1 VSLDP
6 VVVAVGARARV
17 AVTPASILRP
27 ALRLRAT
34 EIVLAHNNFAEAR
47 PGAADLA
54 VTRRLGAAGA
64 LVGVPLRAH
73 LVLGSAGW

>member
-6 VVVAVGARARV
+6 VVVVVAVGARARV

-34 EIVLAHNNFAEAR
+34 EIVLAHNHFAEAR
-47 PGAADLA
+47 PSAADLA
-54 VTRRLGAAGA
+54 
-64 LVGVPLRAH
+64 
-73 LVLGSAGW
+73 